1 MALAL
6 GWGRIHVFTE
16 ARRGNAHSF
25 RSGQDSV
32 TGKNL
37 GRAIFWPAFLAIAAG
52 CVGVSYRA
60 RFSAEKKVSAQA
72 SLAATEAARIQQ
84 QVVLFTKMVV
94 PSRVPFAAFLQ
105 RVGIDAATAARVVT
119 SALPVFDFRH
129 VRAGNQLTIGRSVLG
144 ELREVDYRID
154 EDHILSISPV
164 FAGGPS
170 SSLNASGS
178 GSGNLGNPG
187 GADFQSKIETIPSTS
202 EEVGV
207 AGKVDDSL
215 FQAVTDAGEKP
226 ELAMRIAA
234 IFAYDLDFYTDPR
247 PGDTFRVVIEKK
259 ILSNGETAS
268 YGRILA
274 AEYDNGG
281 RAYRAVLF
289 HDPYGD
295 PAYYTPE
302 GKSMKR
308 AFLHSPLKFAAPITS
323 HFSYHRFHPILKEY
337 RPHLGIDYGAPM
349 GTPVQT
355 IADGKVIFAAR
366 KGGDGNLVKVQHSN
380 GYTTYYMHLSRIL
393 VRDGQRVQQGQ
404 NIGLVGMT
412 GLATGPHLDFRIEL
426 HGTFLNF
433 EKLKL
438 PSSDPIAKKD
448 WNAFAAARDHA
459 LAEMPPL
466 NPGNTAVAQN
476 QPPPHG
482 HAGN

>member
-1 MALAL
+1 
-6 GWGRIHVFTE
+6 
-16 ARRGNAHSF
+16 
-25 RSGQDSV
+25 V

-52 CVGVSYRA
+52 CIGVSYHE
-60 RFSAEKKVSAQA
+60 RFSAENKVSAQV
-72 SLAATEAARIQQ
+72 SLAATEAKRIQQ
-84 QVVLFTKMVV
+84 QVVLFSKMAV
-94 PSRVPFAAFLQ
+94 PSRLPFAEFLQ
-105 RVGIDAATAARVVT
+105 KVGVDAATATRVVA

-154 EDHILSISPV
+154 EDHILSI
-164 FAGGPS
+164 AGATGGPS
-170 SSLNASGS
+170 GGSSDLSNSSVAAAASA
-178 GSGNLGNPG
+178 P
-187 GADFQSKIETIPSTS
+187 DFESKIETIPSTT

-215 FQAVTDAGEKP
+215 FQAVTDAREKP

-234 IFAYDLDFYTDPR
+234 IFAYGLDFYTDPR

-259 ILSNGETAS
+259 ILANGETAS

-281 RAYRAVLF
+281 RAYSAILF
-289 HDPYGD
+289 HDPFGNA
-295 PAYYTPE
+295 AYYTPE

-337 RPHLGIDYGAPM
+337 RPHLGIDYGAPS

-355 IADGKVIFAAR
+355 IADGKVIFAGR

-412 GLATGPHLDFRIEL
+412 GLATGPHLDFRIEQ

-459 LAEMPPL
+459 LAEMPAL
-466 NPGNTAVAQN
+466 KPGNGAVAQN
-476 QPPPHG
+476 QPLQSNA
-482 HAGN
+482 AGN

>member
-1 MALAL
+1 M
-6 GWGRIHVFTE
+6 
-16 ARRGNAHSF
+16 
-25 RSGQDSV
+25 

-37 GRAIFWPAFLAIAAG
+37 ARAIFWPTFLAVAAG
-52 CVGVSYRA
+52 CAAASYHV
-60 RFSAEKKVSAQA
+60 RFSAESKISAQA
-72 SLAATEAARIQQ
+72 SLAATEAKRIQQ
-84 QVVLFTKMVV
+84 QVILFSKMVV
-94 PSRVPFAAFLQ
+94 PSRLPFAEFL
-105 RVGIDAATAARVVT
+105 RKVGIDAATATRVVA

-154 EDHILSISPV
+154 EDHVLSIAPAPAAGNT
-164 FAGGPS
+164 FAPS
-170 SSLNASGS
+170 TASASDPTVAG
-178 GSGNLGNPG
+178 
-187 GADFQSKIETIPSTS
+187 DFQSKIETIPSTT
-202 EEVGV
+202 EEAGV

-226 ELAMRIAA
+226 ELALRIAA

-259 ILSNGETAS
+259 ILANGETAS

-281 RAYRAVLF
+281 HAFRAVLF
-289 HDPYGD
+289 HDGYGD

-337 RPHLGIDYGAPM
+337 RAHLGIDYGAPM
-349 GTPVQT
+349 GAPVQT
-355 IADGKVIFAAR
+355 IGDGKVIFAAR
-366 KGGDGNLVKVQHSN
+366 KGEDGNLVKVQHSN

-412 GLATGPHLDFRIEL
+412 GLATGPHLDFRIEQ

-438 PSSDPIAKKD
+438 PSSDPIARRD
-448 WNAFAAARDHA
+448 WNAFVAARDHA
-459 LAEMPPL
+459 LAEMPAL
-466 NPGNTAVAQN
+466 KPGNAAVAQN
-476 QPPPHG
+476 QPAQTTPGASP
-482 HAGN
+482 AR

>member
-1 MALAL
+1 
-6 GWGRIHVFTE
+6 
-16 ARRGNAHSF
+16 
-25 RSGQDSV
+25 
-32 TGKNL
+32 
-37 GRAIFWPAFLAIAAG
+37 
-52 CVGVSYRA
+52 
-60 RFSAEKKVSAQA
+60 
-72 SLAATEAARIQQ
+72 
-84 QVVLFTKMVV
+84 MVV
-94 PSRVPFAAFLQ
+94 PSRLPFGQFLQ
-105 RVGIDAATAARVVT
+105 KVGIDAATATRVVA

-154 EDHILSISPV
+154 EDHILSIAP
-164 FAGGPS
+164 GGPS
-170 SSLNASGS
+170 GGESDLSSAGSAGDASGS
-178 GSGNLGNPG
+178 
-187 GADFQSKIETIPSTS
+187 AFESKIETIPSTT
-202 EEVGV
+202 EEAGV
-207 AGKVDDSL
+207 AGKIDGSL

-259 ILSNGETAS
+259 ILANGETAS

-281 RAYRAVLF
+281 RAYRAILF
-289 HDPYGD
+289 RDPFGD
-295 PAYYTPE
+295 PAYYTPD

-323 HFSYHRFHPILKEY
+323 HFSYSRFHPILKQY

-366 KGGDGNLVKVQHSN
+366 KGEDGNLVKVQHSN

-393 VRDGQRVQQGQ
+393 VRDGQRVRQGQ

-412 GLATGPHLDFRIEL
+412 GLATGPHLDFRLEQ

-438 PSSDPIAKKD
+438 PSSDPVERKD
-448 WNAFAAARDHA
+448 WNAFVAARDHA

-466 NPGNTAVAQN
+466 KPGSAAVAQN
-476 QPPPHG
+476 RTAPGASP
-482 HAGN
+482 AR

>member
-1 MALAL
+1 M
-6 GWGRIHVFTE
+6 
-16 ARRGNAHSF
+16 
-25 RSGQDSV
+25 

-37 GRAIFWPAFLAIAAG
+37 RRAIFWPAFLAIAAG
-52 CVGVSYRA
+52 CIGASYHE

-72 SLAATEAARIQQ
+72 SLAATEAKRIQQ
-84 QVVLFTKMVV
+84 QVVLFSKMAV
-94 PSRVPFAAFLQ
+94 PSRLPFAEFLQ
-105 RVGIDAATAARVVT
+105 KVGVDAATATRVVA

-129 VRAGNQLTIGRSVLG
+129 VRAGNQVTIGRSVLG

-154 EDHILSISPV
+154 EDHLLSIAPAT
-164 FAGGPS
+164 AGGPS
-170 SSLNASGS
+170 GGSSDSSNTSNTSGDA
-178 GSGNLGNPG
+178 G
-187 GADFQSKIETIPSTS
+187 GADFQSKVETIPSTT
-202 EEVGV
+202 EEAGV
-207 AGKVDDSL
+207 AGKIDGSL

-259 ILSNGETAS
+259 ILANGETAS

-281 RAYRAVLF
+281 RAYRAILF
-289 HDPYGD
+289 HDPFGNA
-295 PAYYTPE
+295 AYYTPE

-337 RPHLGIDYGAPM
+337 RPHLGIDYGAPS

-355 IADGKVIFAAR
+355 IADGKVIFAGR
-366 KGGDGNLVKVQHSN
+366 KGEDGNLLKVRHSN

-412 GLATGPHLDFRIEL
+412 GLATGPHLDFRIEQ

-448 WNAFAAARDHA
+448 WNAFVAARDHA
-459 LAEMPPL
+459 LAEIPSL
-466 NPGNTAVAQN
+466 KPGNAAVAQN
-476 QPPPHG
+476 PPPQSDA
-482 HAGN
+482 AGN

>member
-1 MALAL
+1 
-6 GWGRIHVFTE
+6 
-16 ARRGNAHSF
+16 
-25 RSGQDSV
+25 V
-32 TGKNL
+32 TGKSL
-37 GRAIFWPAFLAIAAG
+37 GRAIFWPAFLAVAAG
-52 CVGVSYRA
+52 CVAASYHV
-60 RFSAEKKVSAQA
+60 RFSAEGKISEQA
-72 SLAATEAARIQQ
+72 SIAAAEAQRIQQ

-94 PSRVPFAAFLQ
+94 PSRLPFAQFLQ
-105 RVGIDAATAARVVT
+105 KVGIDAATAARVVA

-129 VRAGNQLTIGRSVLG
+129 VRAGNQLKIGRSVLG
-144 ELREVDYRID
+144 DLREVDYRID
-154 EDHILSISPV
+154 ADHILQIAPTVLADNS
-164 FAGGPS
+164 ARPS
-170 SSLNASGS
+170 GNPASGA
-178 GSGNLGNPG
+178 P
-187 GADFQSKIETIPSTS
+187 AFESKIETIPSTT
-202 EEVGV
+202 EETGV

-281 RAYRAVLF
+281 HAYRAVLF
-289 HDPYGD
+289 HDPFGD
-295 PAYYTPE
+295 PAYYTPD

-355 IADGKVIFAAR
+355 IADGKVIFAGP

-393 VRDGQRVQQGQ
+393 VRNGQRVQQGQ

-412 GLATGPHLDFRIEL
+412 GLATGPHLDFRIEQ
-426 HGTFLNF
+426 HGDFLNF

-448 WNAFAAARDHA
+448 WNAFVAARDHA
-459 LAEMPPL
+459 LAEMPQIKT
-466 NPGNTAVAQN
+466 GTAVAQN
-476 QPPPHG
+476 AARQAN
-482 HAGN
+482 AGGN

>member
-1 MALAL
+1 M
-6 GWGRIHVFTE
+6 
-16 ARRGNAHSF
+16 
-25 RSGQDSV
+25 

-37 GRAIFWPAFLAIAAG
+37 GRVIFWPTFLVIAAG
-52 CVGVSYRA
+52 CVGASYHVRL
-60 RFSAEKKVSAQA
+60 SAQNNISAQA
-72 SLAATEAARIQQ
+72 SLAATEAKRIQQ
-84 QVVLFTKMVV
+84 QVVLFSKMVV
-94 PSRVPFAAFLQ
+94 PSRLPFAEFLQ
-105 RVGIDAATAARVVT
+105 KVGVDAATATRVVA

-144 ELREVDYRID
+144 EIREVDYRID
-154 EDHILSISPV
+154 EDHVLSIAPARAAGNT
-164 FAGGPS
+164 FAPS
-170 SSLNASGS
+170 TASASDPTVAG
-178 GSGNLGNPG
+178 
-187 GADFQSKIETIPSTS
+187 DFQSKIETIPSTT

-207 AGKVDDSL
+207 AGKVDGSL

-226 ELAMRIAA
+226 ELALRIAA

-247 PGDTFRVVIEKK
+247 PGDTFRVAIEKK
-259 ILSNGETAS
+259 ILANGETAS

-281 RAYRAVLF
+281 HAFRAVLF
-289 HDPYGD
+289 HDGYGD

-349 GTPVQT
+349 GAPVQT
-355 IADGKVIFAAR
+355 IGDGKVIFAAR
-366 KGGDGNLVKVQHSN
+366 KGEDGNLVKVQHSN

-412 GLATGPHLDFRIEL
+412 GLATGPHLDFRIEQ

-438 PSSDPIAKKD
+438 PSSDPIARRD
-448 WNAFAAARDHA
+448 WNAFVAARDHA
-459 LAEMPPL
+459 LAEMPAL
-466 NPGNTAVAQN
+466 KPGNAAVAQN
-476 QPPPHG
+476 QPAQTTPGASP
-482 HAGN
+482 AR

>member
-1 MALAL
+1 
-6 GWGRIHVFTE
+6 
-16 ARRGNAHSF
+16 
-25 RSGQDSV
+25 V

-37 GRAIFWPAFLAIAAG
+37 GRAIFWPAFLAVAAG
-52 CVGVSYRA
+52 CVAASYHV
-60 RFSAEKKVSAQA
+60 RFSAEGKISEQA
-72 SLAATEAARIQQ
+72 SLAATEAKRIQQ
-84 QVVLFTKMVV
+84 QVILFSKMVV
-94 PSRVPFAAFLQ
+94 PSRLPFAQFLQ
-105 RVGIDAATAARVVT
+105 KVGLDARTATRVVA

-154 EDHILSISPV
+154 ADHILSIAPTVS
-164 FAGGPS
+164 A
-170 SSLNASGS
+170 SSLATAAVSAPNSSAAA
-178 GSGNLGNPG
+178 P
-187 GADFQSKIETIPSTS
+187 DFQSKIETIPSTT
-202 EEVGV
+202 EEAGV
-207 AGKVDDSL
+207 AGKIDGSL

-247 PGDTFRVVIEKK
+247 PGDTFRLVVEKK
-259 ILSNGETAS
+259 ILANGETAS

-281 RAYRAVLF
+281 RAYRAILF
-289 HDPYGD
+289 HDPFGD
-295 PAYYTPE
+295 PAYYTPD

-323 HFSYHRFHPILKEY
+323 HFSYSRFHPILKEY

-380 GYTTYYMHLSRIL
+380 GYTTYYMHLSKIL

-412 GLATGPHLDFRIEL
+412 GLATGPHLDFRIEQ

-438 PSSDPIAKKD
+438 PSSDPIAKRD

-459 LAEMPPL
+459 LAEMPSL
-466 NPGNTAVAQN
+466 KTGNTAVAQN
-476 QPPPHG
+476 QAPRDASP
-482 HAGN
+482 AR